1 MLHFS
6 RGILGS
12 IINELPDLGVAVSEK
27 TFVMVKP
34 DGVARGLT
42 GEIIRRI
49 EQRGLKIVALK
60 MFQATRKQIDGHYPK
75 DDVWVNRLGEKSKS
89 TYEKYGYDM
98 QEKLGT
104 TDTMVVGKMVR
115 EWILDF
121 MTSAP
126 VVTMVVEGLHAVDMV
141 RKLAGPTI
149 PALAEV
155 GTIRG
160 DYSVDS
166 PALAN
171 SEKRALANLVHASE
185 TPEEAAHE
193 IGYWF
198 KPEELVSYRRG
209 EADTLLNKSA

>member
-1 MLHFS
+1 M
-6 RGILGS
+6 RQ
-12 IINELPDLGVAVSEK
+12 EK

-34 DGVARGLT
+34 DGVVKGLT

-60 MFQATRKQIDGHYPK
+60 MFQPTRDQIDSHYPK
-75 DDVWVNRLGEKSKS
+75 DPAWVTRLGEKSKA
-89 TYEKYGYDM
+89 TYEKYGMDM
-98 QEKLGT
+98 QEQLGT
-104 TDTMVVGKMVR
+104 TDTAVVGKQVR

-121 MTSAP
+121 MTAAP
-126 VVTMVVEGLHAVDMV
+126 IVTMVVEGVHAVDMV

-149 PALAEV
+149 PAFAEV

-171 SEKRALANLVHASE
+171 SEKRAISNLVHASE
-185 TPEEAAHE
+185 TPEEAKHE
-193 IGYWF
+193 ISYWF
-198 KPEELVSYRRG
+198 KPEEIVSYERG
-209 EADTLLNKSA
+209 EADILLKKDV

>member
-1 MLHFS
+1 MVTE
-6 RGILGS
+6 R
-12 IINELPDLGVAVSEK
+12 
-27 TFVMVKP
+27 TFAMIKP
-34 DGVARGLT
+34 DGVSRGLT
-42 GEIIRRI
+42 GEVIRRF

-60 MFQATRKQIDGHYPK
+60 MFLPTRDQIDGHYPK
-75 DDVWVNRLGEKSKS
+75 DKTWINRLGEKSKA

-98 QEKLGT
+98 KKELGSDST
-104 TDTMVVGKMVR
+104 AEVGEMVR

-141 RKLAGPTI
+141 RKVVGATI
-149 PALAEV
+149 PAMADV

-171 SEKRALANLVHASE
+171 SQKRALHNLVHASE

-198 KPEELVSYRRG
+198 TPEELVDYRRG
-209 EADTLLNKSA
+209 EPDILVLKKKK

>member
-1 MLHFS
+1 MKQ
-6 RGILGS
+6 
-12 IINELPDLGVAVSEK
+12 EQ

-34 DGVARGLT
+34 DGVTRGLT

-49 EQRGLKIVALK
+49 EQRGLKVVALK
-60 MFQATRKQIDGHYPK
+60 MFQPTREQIDGHYPK
-75 DDVWVNRLGEKSKS
+75 DEAWVNRLGEKSKS

-98 QEKLGT
+98 KKELGT
-104 TDTMVVGKMVR
+104 TDTMEVGKMVR

-121 MTSAP
+121 MTAAP

-141 RKLAGPTI
+141 RKLVGGTV
-149 PALAEV
+149 PALADV

-166 PALAN
+166 PARAN
-171 SEKRALANLVHASE
+171 AEKRALANLVHASE
-185 TPEEAAHE
+185 TPGEAQHE

-198 KPEELVSYRRG
+198 KAEELVSYERG
-209 EADTLLNKSA
+209 ELEQLMQKRK